1 MCADHTLSAGYP
13 RIPPP
18 RFIGQAVRYPM
29 ASFFLRREQGAKR
42 AAVIRR

>member
-13 RIPPP
+13 RITP